1 MILSSI
7 VAAVGLFVA
16 TNIDDII
23 ILSLFFSRGAGQ
35 PGTFRRILVGQYIG
49 FVGILALSVLA
60 AVGSAA
66 VLPPDAV
73 PYFGL
78 IPLGIGLWAVWEAWR
93 EDEDGGEAQVRGKQL
108 SVATVAAVT
117 FANGGD
123 NVGVYVPVFLQVSR
137 TAVAVYCV
145 VFLVLVAGLVWVARY
160 ITSRPRIA
168 RALDRWENILFP
180 AVMIVLGVAIL
191 SSAFIEL

>member
-1 MILSSI
+1 MILSS
-7 VAAVGLFVA
+7 VAAAVGLFIA

-35 PGTFRRILVGQYIG
+35 RGTFRRILVGQYVG
-49 FVGILALSVLA
+49 FIGILALSVLA

-66 VLPPDAV
+66 VLPPSAV
-73 PYFGL
+73 PYFGI
-78 IPLGIGLWAVWEAWR
+78 IPLGIGLWSAWEAWR
-93 EDEDGGEAQVRGKQL
+93 GDDDDDAADVRGKQL

-137 TAVAVYCV
+137 ATVAVYCV
-145 VFLVLVAGLVWVARY
+145 VFLILVAGLVWTAQY
-160 ITSRPRIA
+160 ITSRPRVA
-168 RALDRWENILFP
+168 RALDRWEDVLFP
-180 AVMIVLGVAIL
+180 AVMILLGVAIL
-191 SSAFIEL
+191 SSAFVDF